1 VTFHAAVVIGPTA
14 WGTMLAVL
22 LARNEMPVTLLART
36 PDEAAALEAARE
48 NERRLPGTTFPPSL
62 RVSADARALHEA
74 DLICFATPAQTV
86 GQNAQAIALD
96 VPAHAT
102 LLTASKGI
110 EIVSGRRTSEVLQD
124 VLPGRPVAAL
134 SGPNLS
140 REVAKSLPGT
150 TVIASADASLDDLR
164 AAFHSASFRVYTT
177 EDIVGV
183 EFGGALKNIYAIAGG
198 MVDAFE
204 YGDNGKAAV
213 LTRGLAEMSRLGV
226 AAGADPLTFQ
236 GLAGIGDLIATAY
249 GPLSR
254 NRRLGELLGRGRSL
268 GDALADIGETAEG
281 SATTPAALGL
291 ARRLGVEMP
300 IAEGLNAIMYEG
312 LAPHAAVAALLQR
325 EPGPER
331 AAVFHNA
338 PGDSPARQ

>member
-1 VTFHAAVVIGPTA
+1 MNLHAAVVIGPTA
-14 WGTMLAVL
+14 WGTTLAVL
-22 LARNEMPVTLLART
+22 LARNGLPVTLLART
-36 PDEAAALEAARE
+36 PDEAAVLEAARS
-48 NERRLPGTTFPPSL
+48 NERRLPGTPFPPSL
-62 RVSADARALHEA
+62 TVSADVACLRDA

-86 GQNAQAIALD
+86 GQNAQAVARD
-96 VPAHAT
+96 VPADAT

-110 EIVSGRRTSEVLQD
+110 EIASGRRMSEVLRD
-124 VLPGRPVAAL
+124 ALPGRPVAAL

-140 REVAKSLPGT
+140 REVASGLPGT
-150 TVIASADASLDDLR
+150 TVIASADAPLDDLR
-164 AAFHSASFRVYTT
+164 AAFHSPAFRVYTT

-183 EFGGALKNIYAIAGG
+183 EFGGALKDIYAIAGG

-204 YGDNGKAAV
+204 YGDNAKAAI

-249 GPLSR
+249 SALSR

-268 GDALADIGETAEG
+268 TEALGEIGETAEG

-291 ARRLGVEMP
+291 AHRLGVEMP

-312 LAPHAAVAALLQR
+312 LAPQAAVTALLQR
-325 EPGPER
+325 EPRAER
-331 AAVFHNA
+331 AMA
-338 PGDSPARQ
+338 PGEVHGIAGA